1 MPENSSEKV
10 NNLFLIGA
18 GFTRA
23 VFPKAP
29 LNKDLFHEI
38 VHANPKTKLN
48 LYSKKYGVED
58 IEILL
63 TRLDLE
69 IAETKSS
76 VLEHDRKYIVTDLFE
91 YFGRFRFVQN
101 RLDKNPWLK
110 KFALE
115 VLCEND
121 AIVTT
126 NYDCFLEGLLDFC
139 EVWSPKEGYVSVY
152 DPRVQGHSHKGRENP
167 KGIKFYKIHGSEH
180 FRECKVFNK
189 EKGETGQTI
198 LGFIVNESIYPI
210 SGKNSHLGWVEKSSE
225 EYIVAPSFVKI
236 PHFQIADMLNKAK
249 DVAKTAQNMVI
260 IGSGLRNEDIFLR
273 LILTGFINH
282 DLQNK
287 KKLIT
292 VDPNADSILEKIE
305 KFWIGG
311 TQHITF
317 HQIPKKIEEGLGD
330 LIKLLEDV

>member
-1 MPENSSEKV
+1 MPESSSKEV

-18 GFTRA
+18 GFTKA
-23 VFPKAP
+23 VFPNAP
-29 LNKDLFHEI
+29 LNADLLRSI
-38 VHANPKTKLN
+38 IKANPETL
-48 LYSKKYGVED
+48 LRKYQIRYHTDE

-69 IAETKSS
+69 KEELKSEQ
-76 VLEHDRKYIVTDLFE
+76 LREDRKKINEDIAK
-91 YFGRFRFVQN
+91 YFGRFRFRSQILQDN
-101 RLDKNPWLK
+101 KWLEY
-110 KFALE
+110 FAKQILQS
-115 VLCEND
+115 ND
-121 AIVTT
+121 AIITT
-126 NYDCFLEGLLDFC
+126 NYDCFLEGMLDYS
-139 EVWSPKEGYVSVY
+139 EVWHTREGYINAY
-152 DPRVQGHSHKGRENP
+152 DPSEMANCPETRENP
-167 KGIKFYKIHGSEH
+167 KGIKLYKIHGSEN
-180 FRECKVFNK
+180 FRECKVLD
-189 EKGETGQTI
+189 EKGVTEQTI
-198 LGFIVNESIYPI
+198 LGFIINENIYPV
-210 SGKNSHLGWVEKSSE
+210 SGKHSRLGWVEEFSK
-225 EYIVAPSFVKI
+225 EYIIAPSFVKI

-317 HQIPKKIEEGLGD
+317 QQIPKKIEEGLGD
-330 LIKLLEDV
+330 LINLLEDV